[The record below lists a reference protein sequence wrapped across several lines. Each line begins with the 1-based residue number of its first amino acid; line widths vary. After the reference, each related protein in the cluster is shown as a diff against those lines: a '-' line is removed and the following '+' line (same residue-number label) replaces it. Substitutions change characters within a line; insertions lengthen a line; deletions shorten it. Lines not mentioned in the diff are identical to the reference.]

1 MKPSVQ
7 FSKRKDGVTIAYSTF
22 GNGPPLVLPPPWVT
36 SLSLVI
42 EDPFMNQ
49 YIERL
54 AQNMMV
60 IFYDKHG
67 CGQSDKNRT
76 EFTLESELLDL
87 ETVVDHIGLEEFN
100 LFGASMSGPLTIAYT
115 ARHPKRVSR
124 LILYGTYAN
133 GETLAQKKVQSAIIS
148 LIKASWGLGSK
159 ALADVFI
166 PGANSEELQSLAKFQ
181 RLSSSADMAAKLLE
195 LCYSV
200 DVTNVLSSIKPPTL
214 ILHRDNDKAILIH
227 HGRQLAAEIPD
238 AHFKI
243 LGGDFHPPWYGES
256 NEIIDEVLD
265 FVGIVTPG
273 KANGDIRD
281 FPGEE
286 SEPAEQATIVFSDIV
301 SSTDLVNSLGD
312 ADARDIFQQHDKI
325 IRDQIKRYKGEE
337 LQNLGDGFML
347 SFESATAAIKCACA
361 IQKEIAQNLPQ
372 LHLRI
377 GINTGE
383 VIKREGRRPFGQA
396 VVMASRIVSECE
408 GGQILISDIS
418 KQLAAGGK
426 FSLAERGKF
435 KPKGFDDRIK
445 LHEVSWEE

>member
-7 FSKRKDGVTIAYSTF
+7 FAKRKDGVTIAYSVF

-54 AQNMMV
+54 AQYMMV

-87 ETVVDHIGLEEFN
+87 ETVVDHIGLEEFY

-115 ARHPKRVSR
+115 ARHPKRVTR

-133 GETLAQKKVQSAIIS
+133 GETLAQKKVQAAIIS

-181 RLSSSADMAAKLLE
+181 RLSSSADMAARILE

-238 AHFKI
+238 SHFKI
-243 LGGDFHPPWYGES
+243 LAGDFHPPWYGES
-256 NEIIDEVLD
+256 NEIIDEVFD
-265 FVGIVTPG
+265 FTGIVMPDMV
-273 KANGDIRD
+273 NGDIRD
-281 FPGEE
+281 FSDEE
-286 SEPAEQATIVFSDIV
+286 SEIAQQATIVFSDIV
-301 SSTDLVNSLGD
+301 SSTDLVNNLGD
-312 ADARDIFQQHDKI
+312 ADARDIFLQHDKI
-325 IRDQIKRYKGEE
+325 IREEIKKYNGTE

-361 IQKEIAQNLPQ
+361 IQKEIAHNLPQ
-372 LHLRI
+372 LHIRI
-377 GINTGE
+377 GVNTGE
-383 VIKREGRRPFGQA
+383 VVKREGRRPFGQA
-396 VVMASRIVSECE
+396 VVLASRIVSECE
-408 GGQILISDIS
+408 GEQILISDIS

-426 FSLAERGKF
+426 F
-435 KPKGFDDRIK
+435 KPKGFDDSFKI
-445 LHEVSWEE
+445 HEVVWKAE

>member
-7 FSKRKDGVTIAYSTF
+7 FAKRKDGITIAYSVF

-54 AQNMMV
+54 AQYMMV

-87 ETVVDHIGLEEFN
+87 ETVVDHIGLEEFY

-115 ARHPKRVSR
+115 ARHPKRVTR

-133 GETLAQKKVQSAIIS
+133 GKTLAKKKVQAAIIS

-214 ILHRDNDKAILIH
+214 ILHRDNDKAILID

-243 LGGDFHPPWYGES
+243 LGGGFHPPWYGES

-265 FVGIVTPG
+265 FTGIVIPDR
-273 KANGDIRD
+273 ANGDIRD
-281 FPGEE
+281 FSGEE

-312 ADARDIFQQHDKI
+312 SDARDIFLQHDKI
-325 IRDQIKRYKGEE
+325 IK
-337 LQNLGDGFML
+337 
-347 SFESATAAIKCACA
+347 
-361 IQKEIAQNLPQ
+361 
-372 LHLRI
+372 
-377 GINTGE
+377 
-383 VIKREGRRPFGQA
+383 
-396 VVMASRIVSECE
+396 
-408 GGQILISDIS
+408 GQI
-418 KQLAAGGK
+418 QTQR
-426 FSLAERGKF
+426 F
-435 KPKGFDDRIK
+435 
-445 LHEVSWEE
+445 

>member
-1 MKPSVQ
+1 MNPSVQ
-7 FSKRKDGVTIAYSTF
+7 FGKRKDGITIAYSVF

-36 SLSLVI
+36 SLSLAI

-54 AQNMMV
+54 AQYMMV

-87 ETVVDHIGLEEFN
+87 ETVVDHIGLEEFY

-115 ARHPKRVSR
+115 ARHPKRVTR
-124 LILYGTYAN
+124 LILYGTYSN
-133 GETLAQKKVQSAIIS
+133 GETLAKKKVQAAIIS

-200 DVTNVLSSIKPPTL
+200 DVTNDLSSIKPPTL

-227 HGRQLAAEIPD
+227 HGRQLAAEISD

-243 LGGDFHPPWYGES
+243 LGGTSHPPWYGES
-256 NEIIDEVLD
+256 NEVIDEVLD
-265 FVGIVTPG
+265 FVGIARSS
-273 KANGDIRD
+273 KANDYIRD
-281 FPGEE
+281 FSGEE

-301 SSTDLVNSLGD
+301 SSTNLVNSLGD
-312 ADARDIFQQHDKI
+312 AEARDIFMQHDKI

-347 SFESATAAIKCACA
+347 SFESATSAIKCACA

-372 LHLRI
+372 IHLRI

-396 VVMASRIVSECE
+396 VVLASRIVSECE

-426 FSLAERGKF
+426 FSFAERGKF
-435 KPKGFDDRIK
+435 KPKGFDDSIK
-445 LHEVSWEE
+445 LHAVSWKE